1 MAAYPIVGLFAIRH
15 FSSDPRLPST
25 IGDVGPAPLTKA
37 SSPKTRYFARLH
49 TTSLLVPVVVAGL
62 VYLSSS
68 AVSEVMIRF

>member
-1 MAAYPIVGLFAIRH
+1 MAAYPIFAPSQFATSVAIQGW
-15 FSSDPRLPST
+15 PST
-25 IGDVGPAPLTKA
+25 IGDVGPAHLTKLPR
-37 SSPKTRYFARLH
+37 PKRYFARLH

>member
-1 MAAYPIVGLFAIRH
+1 MRFG
-15 FSSDPRLPST
+15 
-25 IGDVGPAPLTKA
+25 PLTFQGRGSA
-37 SSPKTRYFARLH
+37 PPAAQIISGVAELGANSESARYFARLH